1 MKSFFKLREETT
13 QVTVGDY
20 TTKHFDM
27 CPSAVKLYSKIKDMT
42 VMVHLIVENMMLHD
56 VFFRLEKQAVAQGA
70 IDEDDLEKA
79 QEYADLIMDN
89 AKQMGLEKEHSY
101 IEDVH
106 MARFEKLAGMSSE
119 EDMNEKTLTPA
130 ELKKREEVA
139 KAIKRENPNMPMA
152 KKMAIATATAKKVA
166 EAFLTR
172 PAEVKAGEKV
182 AKTTDGDEPLKKAF
196 LTRAAEV
203 RYHAQIA
210 KTKKVTEGV
219 EDMASMGNRTLARIA
234 GTIGHPQSAAAKN
247 ELARRRMQNE
257 ERVISGGYRDQ
268 DGKYHPPKTASSI
281 AKARA
286 AARRAQKAEWDAE
299 DNKILDRAAKMRAK
313 EQRESTNLYSIQHMS
328 SAKLKFHATNNMPH
342 GSYSNKQ
349 IKAEHDRRMRTEP
362 DYAKT
367 KASLANTMPVKE
379 ELKPTDHKAERLDLI
394 NKAAAAGLTVAQR
407 KAMRA
412 AADLHGKAMTD
423 MRYADAARKATKALG
438 TVKESTSTDKLKI
451 LARAGLVDQKN
462 VERLIAAFKMLEA
475 GKVLSTQQKDLILSS
490 YSELA
495 SIVTGDSMTFQKA
508 KKAVAEA
515 VELGD

>member
-1 MKSFFKLREETT
+1 MKSFFELREENT

-20 TTKHFDM
+20 TTKHFDI

-119 EDMNEKTLTPA
+119 EDVNEKTLTPA

-166 EAFLTR
+166 EAHLTR

-182 AKTTDGDEPLKKAF
+182 AKTTERDTPPEVKKAF
-196 LTRAAEV
+196 LTRAAEL
-203 RYHAQIA
+203 RYREQIA

-234 GTIGHPQSAAAKN
+234 GTIGHPLSAAAKN

-299 DNKILDRAAKMRAK
+299 DNEILDRAAKMRAK

-379 ELKPTDHKAERLDLI
+379 S
-394 NKAAAAGLTVAQR
+394 
-407 KAMRA
+407 
-412 AADLHGKAMTD
+412 TD
-423 MRYADAARKATKALG
+423 M
-438 TVKESTSTDKLKI
+438 SKLKL
-451 LARAGLVDQKN
+451 LARAGLVDSKD
-462 VERLIAAFKMLEA
+462 VERLMAAFKVMQA
-475 GKVLSTQQKDLILSS
+475 GKPLTQQQKDLVISS
-490 YSELA
+490 YGELA
-495 SIVTGDSMTFQKA
+495 SIVTGDSQTFQKA
-508 KKAVAEA
+508 KKAVSE
-515 VELGD
+515 EFNK

>member
-1 MKSFFKLREETT
+1 MKSFFELREENT
-13 QVTVGDY
+13 QLTVGDY

-27 CPSAVKLYSKIKDMT
+27 CPSAVKLYSKIKGMT
-42 VMVHLIVENMMLHD
+42 PMVHLVVENMMLHD
-56 VFFRLEKQAVAQGA
+56 LFFRLEKQAVAQGA

-106 MARFEKLAGMSSE
+106 MAKFEELADAGE
-119 EDMNEKTLTPA
+119 EEEVSEKTLTPA

-166 EAFLTR
+166 E
-172 PAEVKAGEKV
+172 
-182 AKTTDGDEPLKKAF
+182 
-196 LTRAAEV
+196 
-203 RYHAQIA
+203 
-210 KTKKVTEGV
+210 GV
-219 EDMASMGNRTLARIA
+219 EDMASMGNRSLSRIA

-299 DNKILDRAAKMRAK
+299 DNEILDRAAKMRAK
-313 EQRESTNLYSIQHMS
+313 EQRESHNLYSIQHMS

-362 DYAKT
+362 AYAKT
-367 KASLANTMPVKE
+367 KASLANTMPV
-379 ELKPTDHKAERLDLI
+379 T
-394 NKAAAAGLTVAQR
+394 
-407 KAMRA
+407 
-412 AADLHGKAMTD
+412 
-423 MRYADAARKATKALG
+423 
-438 TVKESTSTDKLKI
+438 ESTSTDKLKI

-475 GKVLSTQQKDLILSS
+475 GKVLSQQQKDLILSS